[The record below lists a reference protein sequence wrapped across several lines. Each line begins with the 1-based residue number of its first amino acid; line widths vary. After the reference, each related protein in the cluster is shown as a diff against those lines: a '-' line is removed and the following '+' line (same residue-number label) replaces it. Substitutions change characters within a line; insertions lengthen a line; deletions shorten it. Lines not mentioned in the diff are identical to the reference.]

1 MAQIFPRFPG
11 GKKKALTLSYDDG
24 VEQDVKLIQI
34 LNRHGLKGTFNLN
47 SGCYPEEGAKFPEGQ
62 VHRRLSAKQAEAL
75 YKNSGHEVAVHTRT
89 HPFLERLPAH
99 VALNELLLDREALE
113 EQFNTSVRG
122 MAYPYGTF
130 NDDVVDLVSKAGL
143 VYGRTVETDAS
154 FCLPRDWLRL
164 KPTAHHNDAA
174 LMDIAQKF
182 VNTEPSADP
191 ILFYLWGHSYEFE
204 QNNNWCVIEN
214 FAEYMGERPDIWY
227 ATNIEIYDYL
237 QAYHRL
243 EFSTLTTCVQN
254 PTAYTIWFV
263 ANKKQYCIEPGRR
276 LEFDI

>member
-1 MAQIFPRFPG
+1 MARIFPRFPG

-24 VEQDVKLIQI
+24 VEQDIQLIHI
-34 LNRHGLKGTFNLN
+34 LNRRGLKGTFNLN
-47 SGCYPEEGAKFPEGQ
+47 SGCYPKEETKFPEGQ
-62 VHRRLSAKQAEAL
+62 VHRRLSAKRAEAL

-113 EQFNTSVRG
+113 EQFSTIVRG
-122 MAYPYGTF
+122 MAYPYGAY

-143 VYGRTVETDAS
+143 VYGRTVEADAS
-154 FCLPRDWLRL
+154 FRLPENWLRI
-164 KPTAHHNDAA
+164 KPTAHHDDAA
-174 LMDIAQKF
+174 LMDLAQKF
-182 VNTEPSADP
+182 VNADPSLDP

-204 QNNNWCVIEN
+204 QNNNWSVIEN
-214 FAEYMGERPDIWY
+214 FAEYMGGRPDIWY

-254 PTAYTIWFV
+254 PTAYPIWFE
-263 ANKKQYCIEPGRR
+263 ANQKQYCIEPGRR
-276 LEFDI
+276 LELDI